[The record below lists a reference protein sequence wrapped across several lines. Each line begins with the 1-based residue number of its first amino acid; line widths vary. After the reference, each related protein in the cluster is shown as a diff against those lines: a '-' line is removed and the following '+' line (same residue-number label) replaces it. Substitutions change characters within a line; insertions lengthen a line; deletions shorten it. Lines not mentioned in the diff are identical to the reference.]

1 MPCLVVTLFLAAAG
15 LAATEESV
23 TPGAISGETLLHHVT
38 TLASDE
44 YEGRQPGT
52 AAEALTLQYLVAE
65 FKRLGV
71 AAGGPGQ
78 SYLQP
83 VPLAAIRSTAA
94 FSFTADGRELDLQPG
109 RDCLARSFRP
119 QARVTLLDS
128 EVIFAGYG
136 IVAPEF
142 GWDDYKTADV
152 RGKTVIVLE
161 GEPSGAE
168 SGQRLFRGSAQSVFA
183 TTAYKYELAGRQ
195 GAAAVLLIRRAKGPL
210 TASLQAS
217 YAQEAW
223 DLDAP
228 ESTRHPAAVEG
239 RLGSD
244 AFALLG
250 EAGGHPVAALTAAA
264 ERRDFQPVPL
274 KIRACFEIKNEV
286 RKFIS
291 ANVVAQVPGSDPARA
306 EEVVIYTAHWDHLG
320 RDPTLTG
327 DQIYN
332 GAIDN
337 AAGVAQLLEIAG
349 AFAHAS
355 RRPARTVLFIATTA
369 EEKGYL
375 GSRHYVTHPLFPLER
390 TLANINLDSSNM
402 WGRTADVLNLG
413 LGLTSLDET
422 LATTARRQ
430 NRTLADQQYDGGSY
444 FFASDQIE
452 FAKAGIPA
460 VFPSAGSNYRGQ
472 PAEYGDRK
480 WGEYGEQRY
489 HRVTDEVAP
498 DWDLSGT
505 VEDAQ
510 WLWWIGWEIAHAE
523 AYPIWQPGAGFSR
536 RPGR

>member
-1 MPCLVVTLFLAAAG
+1 MPCWAVGLFLATG
-15 LAATEESV
+15 LAATEEPV
-23 TPGAISGETLLHHVT
+23 TPGAISGETLLRHVT

-44 YEGRQPGT
+44 FAGRLPGT
-52 AAEALTLQYLVAE
+52 PGETLTLQYLVAE

-71 AAGGPGQ
+71 APAGPGQ
-78 SYLQP
+78 SYLQS
-83 VPLAAIRSTAA
+83 VPLAAIRSSPA
-94 FSFTADGRELDLQPG
+94 FSFTVDGRELDLQQG
-109 RDCLARSFRP
+109 RDCIARSFRL
-119 QARVTLLDS
+119 QAHVTLPDS
-128 EVIFAGYG
+128 EVVFAGYG

-161 GEPSGAE
+161 GEPPGAE
-168 SGQRLFRGSAQSVFA
+168 PGQHLFRGSAQSVFA
-183 TTAYKYELAGRQ
+183 TPAYKYELAGRQ

-223 DLDAP
+223 DLDAS

-250 EAGGHPVAALTAAA
+250 TASGHPVAALTAAA

-274 KIRACFEIKNEV
+274 KVRAHFEIKNEV
-286 RKFIS
+286 RKFTS
-291 ANVVAQVPGSDPARA
+291 ANVVAQVPGGDPARA
-306 EEVVIYTAHWDHLG
+306 GEAVVYTAHWDHLG
-320 RDPTLTG
+320 RDPTLAG
-327 DQIYN
+327 DQVYN

-349 AFAHAS
+349 ALARAS

-375 GSRHYVTHPLFPLER
+375 GARHYVTHPLFPLER
-390 TLANINLDSSNM
+390 TLAAINLDSSNV
-402 WGRTADVLNLG
+402 WGRTSDVLNLG

-422 LATTARRQ
+422 LASTARRQ
-430 NRTLADQQYDGGSY
+430 DRTLTKQQYDDGSY
-444 FFASDQIE
+444 FFASDQVE

-460 VFPSAGSNYRGQ
+460 VFPSAGSLYRGQ
-472 PAEYGDRK
+472 PPEYGDRK
-480 WGEYGEQRY
+480 WGEYGEKRY
-489 HRVTDEVAP
+489 HQVTDEVEA
-498 DWDLSGT
+498 DWDLTGT
-505 VEDAQ
+505 VEDAE
-510 WLWWIGWEIAHAE
+510 WLWWIGWDIAQAE
-523 AYPIWQPGAGFSR
+523 TYPVWKSGSGFFRHSQP
-536 RPGR
+536 